1 VLVYHD
7 LLGMMQHPHHAK
19 VTPKFCKQYAA
30 VGGIIQAALQEYR
43 DEVSSGQFPG
53 PAHSPYKIAD
63 REVEEMER
71 MLRDEGFDSA
81 ADAIED
87 HVHGHRLTRDISE

>member
-1 VLVYHD
+1 
-7 LLGMMQHPHHAK
+7 MSK
-19 VTPKFCKQYAA
+19 K
-30 VGGIIQAALQEYR
+30 E
-43 DEVSSGQFPG
+43 FPG
-53 PAHSPYKIAD
+53 PKHSPYKIAE

-71 MLRDEGFDSA
+71 MLRDEGFHSA